1 MKGLEVVVLSA
12 AVMFLAGTTQ
22 AQTGPGAG
30 GTSGDGVVAL
40 GPSLISPTLS
50 TVSLGS
56 GNYQYTVNFQNTDTS
71 QIWDFLLWTEGT
83 PSSFSTTFPNIFD
96 LPLSTIYA
104 QYNAQNINPL
114 LTDNLE
120 GYYGESSFPPPAGL
134 AIGGSGSVTFDLSGL
149 YTSFLYGYED
159 LNSGWA
165 HSNPSGDIAA
175 IGYATEVPEPAT
187 WALVAMGIGAVLG
200 RLRIRR
206 RPS

>member
-1 MKGLEVVVLSA
+1 MKSLEVVVLSA

-30 GTSGDGVVAL
+30 GTGGDGVVAL
-40 GPSLISPTLS
+40 GPSMISPTLS

-56 GNYQYTVNFQNTDTS
+56 GNYQYTVSFQNTDNS

-83 PSSFSTTFPNIFD
+83 PFSFSSTFPDIFD
-96 LPLSTIYA
+96 LPLSSVYA

-114 LTDNLE
+114 LTDNLSA
-120 GYYGESSFPPPAGL
+120 YYGGPFPPPAGL

-175 IGYATEVPEPAT
+175 IGYATAVPEPST
-187 WALVAMGIGAVLG
+187 WALLAMAIGTLLG
-200 RLRIRR
+200 GPRLRRR
-206 RPS
+206 SS